1 LILPHPEGVV
11 IASYTVLVADNVH
24 PSALDVLAST
34 PEIEILMPD
43 TQTRDAVLAKIAE
56 ADGLLIRSATK
67 VDREMFEAAPRLRAI
82 GRAGVGVDNVDL
94 GEATARGVAV
104 MNTPDGN
111 TVATAEYAFGLL
123 LAMLRQIPQ
132 AHQSM
137 TEGRWDRKS
146 FMGMELRGK
155 TMGIIGLGRIG
166 RAVARR
172 AMAFEMNVI
181 AFDAYDTAREIARAE
196 GLGVDLVPL
205 DELLGKADIITLH
218 PSLEDTTRGMINKD
232 TLGKMKRGVYLV
244 NAARGALIVDADL
257 AEALKSG
264 QVAGAALD
272 VYAEEPPKPDN
283 PLLSAPNVL
292 HTPHLAASTEDA
304 QITVAVDAAKL
315 LVRGLIENEYRN
327 VVNPL
332 AFEQRA

>member
-11 IASYTVLVADNVH
+11 ITRYTILVADNVH
-24 PSALDVLAST
+24 SSALDVLASN
-34 PEIEILMPD
+34 PELDVLMPD
-43 TQTRDAVLAKIAE
+43 AATREAVLAKIAG

-67 VDREMFEAAPRLRAI
+67 VDREMLEAAPKLKAI

-94 GEATARGVAV
+94 PEATARGIVV

-111 TVATAEYAFGLL
+111 TIATAEYTFGIL

-137 TEGRWDRKS
+137 NEGRWDRKN

-155 TMGIIGLGRIG
+155 TLGIIGLGRIG

-172 AMAFEMNVI
+172 ALAFEMNVI
-181 AFDAYDTAREIARAE
+181 AYDAYDAPREIARAE
-196 GLGVDLVPL
+196 GLGVDLIPL
-205 DELLGKADIITLH
+205 EDLLAKADVITLH

-232 TLGKMKRGVYLV
+232 TLGKMRRGVYLV
-244 NAARGALIVDADL
+244 NAARGGLIVDADL
-257 AEALKSG
+257 AKALKSG
-264 QVAGAALD
+264 QVAGAAID
-272 VYAEEPPKPDN
+272 VYDQEPPKPDN
-283 PLLSAPNVL
+283 PLLSAPNIL

-315 LVRGLIENEYRN
+315 LARGLIENEYRN